1 MATELNTENFITI
14 WRTNCEGRYSQSE
27 SSEEDW
33 DARAMGCLGW
43 S

>member
-1 MATELNTENFITI
+1 MTTELNTENFITI
-14 WRTNCEGRYSQSE
+14 WSTNCKGRHSQSE

-33 DARAMGCLGW
+33 DARAVGWIGW